1 MRFAF
6 HEWASIG
13 LRNTHIK
20 TGSTFQGHPNHIV
33 IEVGDTGCGIPAE
46 NRSSLFDPFFTTK
59 ATEAEGNEPVGTGL
73 GLYMIARLMEPYEA
87 KITFDSQVDV
97 GTTFRLEIPLQRP
110 PVPEL
115 PKDIEGSGERP

>member
-1 MRFAF
+1 MRNALDAM
-6 HEWASIG
+6 HDRDERTLTVRS
-13 LRNTHIK
+13 LL
-20 TGSTFQGHPNHIV
+20 QDDHIV

-46 NRSSLFDPFFTTK
+46 NRSSLFEPFFTTK

-97 GTTFRLEIPLQRP
+97 GTTFRLQIPLERP

-115 PKDIEGSGERP
+115 PEDIEGSGERP